1 MADKEV
7 QLGSTIDSLAD
18 SIKANG
24 EKDREVLK
32 YELTTVKLN
41 EPIDPGIKATT
52 EQFVAKI
59 IAEID
64 PKSHGQHAEHYIT
77 MIKLYYTSAIN
88 TIANDYQQQITTE
101 DSHNAIVREEF
112 AKSAKEKASM
122 AIAQI
127 QSIKEENG
135 GWLGDEG
142 IVALHKASM
151 QFNVILRAEENK
163 DLTDAFAY
171 TLKAHP
177 TEDERKKSLKA
188 LQNTIADL
196 YGSNTQ
202 KSSKETAL
210 FVLANLT
217 HNDRRQFLA
226 GLKEGGFK
234 NQSFASDIFAKTT
247 FAEDANKKG
256 ALTLSEMEFFLGNEG
271 KFTDEQRQK
280 YNDTYLKARASIVD
294 TRGLKGGYG
303 DKPLLDSVTPGSIA
317 LFLADAIAV
326 SSFALNAGFA
336 IGSGNPMDI
345 FENTWTRLPAA
356 WMVGRHMVAKEKPI
370 SEQLKGKEETIAT
383 QGQKALA
390 QLNALQSN
398 TLAFEPW
405 EPFLTDETKAA
416 SRLKTLQE
424 FILNQMRDRK
434 LTEVPDKIEPQD
446 LIDFLQSDPKYAE
459 TLSDLQPI
467 LRTPSAHTPEILAKV
482 LYSIHHFRLKEKSI
496 SGLTNAQEFEDALAA
511 SQEKL

>member
-1 MADKEV
+1 MTDQEV
-7 QLGSTIDSLAD
+7 KLGSAIESATEEVM
-18 SIKANG
+18 ANTN
-24 EKDREVLK
+24 KDLEVLK

-88 TIANDYQQQITTE
+88 TIANDYQQQLTTE

-112 AKSAKEKASM
+112 AKSAKETASL

-127 QSIKEENG
+127 QSITTENG

-171 TLKAHP
+171 TLNANP
-177 TEDERKKSLKA
+177 DEEERNSA
-188 LQNTIADL
+188 LEGLRDTIIDL
-196 YGSNTQ
+196 YGPNYK
-202 KSSKETAL
+202 KSSKETT
-210 FVLANLT
+210 FFILANLT
-217 HNDRRQFLA
+217 TNDRQQLLE
-226 GLKEGGFK
+226 GLKAMKF
-234 NQSFASDIFAKTT
+234 QDPT
-247 FAEDANKKG
+247 FAEAANAKG
-256 ALTLSEMEFFLGNEG
+256 ALTLSEMEFFLD
-271 KFTDEQRQK
+271 KTDFTDEERQK
-280 YNDTYLKARASIVD
+280 YNETYIKARASIVD

-303 DKPLLDSVTPGSIA
+303 DQALLDSVTPGSIA
-317 LFLADAIAV
+317 LFLADAVAV

-345 FENTWTRLPAA
+345 FQNTWTRLPAA
-356 WMVGRHMVAKEKPI
+356 WMLGRHMVAKEKPI
-370 SEQLKGKEETIAT
+370 SEQLKGKEKTIAT

-390 QLNALQSN
+390 QLNALQNN

-405 EPFLTDETKAA
+405 APFLTDETKAA
-416 SRLKTLQE
+416 PRLETLRN
-424 FILNQMRDRK
+424 FLNEYMRIHD
-434 LTEVPDKIEPQD
+434 LQEVPDKIPPNA
-446 LIDFLQSDPKYAE
+446 LFVFLQFQNDPEILK
-459 TLSDLQPI
+459 DFQPI
-467 LRTPSAHTPEILAKV
+467 LKTPSAHTPETLAKV
-482 LYSIHHFRLKEKSI
+482 LYTIHHFP
-496 SGLTNAQEFEDALAA
+496 SGSAHGIRSAEEFRKALAT
-511 SQEKL
+511 SREKL